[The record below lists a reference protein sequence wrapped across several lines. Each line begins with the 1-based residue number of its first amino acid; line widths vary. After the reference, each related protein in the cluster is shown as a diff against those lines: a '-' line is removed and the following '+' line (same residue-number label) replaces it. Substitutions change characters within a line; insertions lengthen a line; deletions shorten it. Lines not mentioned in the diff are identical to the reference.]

1 MGNVVKIDS
10 DIIQTLEGL
19 LEEARE
25 GNLEAIAF
33 ATLDSEG
40 EASTGWS
47 GVRDDALTYGL
58 INVLRDR
65 FFMQNIF
72 PNGEFVE
79 DEDEEDEDE

>member
-19 LEEARE
+19 LDEARE

-33 ATLDSEG
+33 ATLESDG
-40 EASTGWS
+40 GASTGWS
-47 GVRDDALTYGL
+47 GVRDDVEVYGL
-58 INVLRDR
+58 INILRDR

-72 PNGEFVE
+72 PGSDADE
-79 DEDEEDEDE
+79 DEDEEYEDE